1 LKKIQTV
8 GDRMFVLKAGCFIW
22 PGIVVLK
29 KNQTG
34 HMSMEQFKISKFTDR
49 DKSVFFSSI

>member
-1 LKKIQTV
+1 
-8 GDRMFVLKAGCFIW
+8 MFVLKADCFIW

-29 KNQTG
+29 KIQTG

-49 DKSVFFSSI
+49 GKSVFFSSI